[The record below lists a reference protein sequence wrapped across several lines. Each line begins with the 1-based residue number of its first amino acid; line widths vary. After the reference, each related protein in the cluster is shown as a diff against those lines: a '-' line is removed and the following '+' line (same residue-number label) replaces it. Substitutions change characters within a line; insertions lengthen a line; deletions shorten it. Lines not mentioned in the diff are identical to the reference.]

1 MLSLCIPNTYLQDT
15 CEIAFLLSHSLLL
28 FRLIWRRIDK
38 IAAEVVY
45 RNQKVALEK
54 LEIFDNAQNFF
65 LLLRM
70 DLVLD
75 NKVTFVLNL

>member
-1 MLSLCIPNTYLQDT
+1 M
-15 CEIAFLLSHSLLL
+15 LSHSLLL